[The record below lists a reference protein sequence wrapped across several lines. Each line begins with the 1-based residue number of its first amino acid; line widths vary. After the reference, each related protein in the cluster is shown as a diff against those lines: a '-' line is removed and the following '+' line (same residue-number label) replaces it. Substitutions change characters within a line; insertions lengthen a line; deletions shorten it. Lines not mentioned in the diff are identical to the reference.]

1 MKVLNKTWRKNIQNG
16 SRLPWLPSNKTQKV
30 EKVLSRRPKNLE
42 IGLIS
47 EHTFFTTELR

>member
-1 MKVLNKTWRKNIQNG
+1 MVAGCHGYQAK
-16 SRLPWLPSNKTQKV
+16 KV

-47 EHTFFTTELR
+47 EHTSFTKV